1 MAIQPVN
8 RQTLRKVLIIAGAVA
23 AGAIGWNAVK
33 PKPSP
38 PAAAVQAKQVTAM
51 GRLTPEGSLIPL
63 SVPAGSGGGNE
74 TVQQWFANEG
84 DRITKGQPLVRLS
97 SYDELQSAVVQ
108 AESKLKS
115 TGALLPFLQVSQT
128 RGEKLYE
135 DGAISEEELAKTTAS
150 ILEKQADVAA
160 ARAAVEQA
168 RSQLATAEVRSPLNG
183 RLIRIY
189 SWPGMKQSEEGLAVI
204 GRTNSMQVWAQVF
217 QTDINRLRIGQ
228 AATIAAETGGFGGEI
243 GATLKSIIGRV
254 SQKDL
259 FSAAANNDVNA
270 RVVLVKLDIDQK
282 FQKELSNLSGLNV
295 IVRFKS

>member
-97 SYDELQSAVVQ
+97 SYDELQSALVQ
-108 AESKLKS
+108 AESKLQS
-115 TGALLPFLQVSQT
+115 TGALLPFLKVSQN
-128 RGEKLYE
+128 RGKELFQ

-150 ILEKQADVAA
+150 ILERQADVAA
-160 ARAAVEQA
+160 AKASVEQA
-168 RSQLATAEVRSPLNG
+168 RSQLASAEVRSPLDG

-189 SWPGMKQSEEGLAVI
+189 SWPGMKQTDEGLAVI
-204 GRTNSMQVWAQVF
+204 GRTESMQVWAQVF
-217 QTDINRLRIGQ
+217 QTDVSRLRIGQ
-228 AATIAAETGGFGGEI
+228 SAIVKAETGGFEGEVQ
-243 GATLKSIIGRV
+243 ATLKSIIGKV
-254 SQKDL
+254 SQRDL
-259 FSAAANNDVNA
+259 FAVAANNDVNA
-270 RVVLVKLDIDQK
+270 RVILVKLDIAPE
-282 FQKELSNLSGLNV
+282 FQPELSKLSGLNV
-295 IVRFKS
+295 IVRFKP